1 MDRDLASVQEARDL
15 VRRADEAQR
24 AFARATQA
32 DTDRVVEAM
41 GRAASAEAE
50 RLARL
55 AVDETGIGRYEDKI
69 LKNRFAADD
78 VLRYI
83 LPLRTV
89 GIIRD
94 LPELKVKELAVPMG
108 VVAALVPVTN
118 PTSTAIYKALISVK
132 GRNAIVMSP
141 HPRAVRCITEAARIL
156 AEAAERAGAPRDLVL
171 AMAAPTLE
179 GTQELM
185 RHRKTAVILA
195 TGGSDMVRAAYSSG
209 KPAFGVG
216 PGNVPAIVER
226 TADVAK
232 AAADIVAGKSFDNGV
247 LCSAENSV
255 ICDAPVDAEARREL
269 QRQGAVFVGGDAREA
284 LQQAMQDSRTG
295 GISHAIV
302 GLPAAE
308 IAARAGLDVAAD
320 TRALVVECQAVGREE
335 FFSREKLSPVLAY
348 YVEDGWEKC
357 CERSIELLQ
366 YGGVGHSL
374 VIHSRDE
381 QVIMRFFEEKPAFRI
396 LVNTMAAMGA
406 TGYTT
411 GLAPALT
418 LGPGTLGGSSTSD
431 NISALHLVNIKRLA
445 YEIRPYTAGERKA
458 GKLRDGE
465 LRAVARAAED
475 QKAEEATP
483 AAAPA
488 AVKAP
493 LSAEDVRAI
502 VEEFLGARQLT
513 RRGT

>member
-24 AFARATQA
+24 AFARATQET
-32 DTDRVVEAM
+32 TDRVVEAM

-55 AVDETGIGRYEDKI
+55 AVDETGMGRFEDKI

-83 LPLRTV
+83 LPLKTV
-89 GIIRD
+89 GVIRD
-94 LPELKVKELAVPMG
+94 LPEIGVKELAVPMG
-108 VVAALVPVTN
+108 VVAALIPTTN

-132 GRNAIVMSP
+132 ARNAVVMSP
-141 HPRAVRCITEAARIL
+141 HPRAVQCIGEAVRVMA
-156 AEAAERAGAPRDLVL
+156 AAAERAGAPKDLVL
-171 AMAAPTLE
+171 AMTDPTLE

-185 RHRKTAVILA
+185 HHKRTAVILA

-232 AAADIVAGKSFDNGV
+232 AAKDIVNGKAFDNGV

-255 ICDAPVDAEARREL
+255 VCDAPVDAEARREL
-269 QRQGAVFVGGDAREA
+269 ARQGAHFVTGEDRAR
-284 LQQAMQDSRTG
+284 LQRAMQDQRSG

-302 GLPAAE
+302 GQAATV
-308 IAARAGLDVAAD
+308 IAERAGIRVPPG
-320 TRALVVECQAVGREE
+320 TRALVAECRDVGREE

-348 YVEDGWEKC
+348 YVENGWERC

-374 VIHSRDE
+374 AIHCRDE

-411 GLAPALT
+411 GLAPAMT
-418 LGPGTLGGSSTSD
+418 LGPGTIGGSSTSD

-445 YEIRPYTAGERKA
+445 REIRPYEGGQSAGQ
-458 GKLRDGE
+458 LRDAE
-465 LRAVARAAED
+465 LRAGGQGTVMG
-475 QKAEEATP
+475 KAEPAL
-483 AAAPA
+483 AAASPRPA
-488 AVKAP
+488 KP
-493 LSAEDVRAI
+493 LTADDVRHI
-502 VEEFLGARQLT
+502 VEQFLADHGSH
-513 RRGT
+513 RGHG

>member
-1 MDRDLASVQEARDL
+1 
-15 VRRADEAQR
+15 
-24 AFARATQA
+24 
-32 DTDRVVEAM
+32 M
-41 GRAASAEAE
+41 GRAASAAAE
-50 RLARL
+50 RLAKL
-55 AVDETGIGRYEDKI
+55 AADETGMGCYEDKV
-69 LKNRFAADD
+69 LKNRFASDD

-83 LPLRTV
+83 LPLKTV
-89 GIIRD
+89 GVIRD
-94 LPELKVKELAVPMG
+94 IPEIKVKELAVPMG
-108 VVAALVPVTN
+108 VVAALIPTTN

-141 HPRAVRCITEAARIL
+141 HPRAVKCVVEAARIL
-156 AEAAERAGAPRDLVL
+156 AEAAEGAGAPKDLVVS
-171 AMAAPTLE
+171 MTAPTLE

-185 RHRKTAVILA
+185 RHKLTAVILA

-209 KPAFGVG
+209 KPAYGVG

-232 AAADIVAGKSFDNGV
+232 AAADIVAGKSFDNGL

-255 ICDAPVDAEARREL
+255 IADAPVDAEVRREL
-269 QRQGAVFVGGDAREA
+269 ERQGAVFVKGDARAE
-284 LQQAMQDSRTG
+284 LQRAMQDSRTG

-308 IAARAGLDVAAD
+308 IAARAGLDVPPG
-320 TRALVVECQAVGREE
+320 TRVLVVECQAVGRDE

-381 QVIMRFFEEKPAFRI
+381 HVIMRFFEEKPAFRI

-411 GLAPALT
+411 GLAPAMT

-431 NISALHLVNIKRLA
+431 NISALHLINIKRLA
-445 YEIRPYTAGERKA
+445 YEIRPYKSDRGQGTGKLPDAKLPVVTSSRPQEKA
-458 GKLRDGE
+458 GKTAGS
-465 LRAVARAAED
+465 AS
-475 QKAEEATP
+475 
-483 AAAPA
+483 
-488 AVKAP
+488 
-493 LSAEDVRAI
+493 LSAEEVRVI
-502 VEEFLGARQLT
+502 VEEFLSERDVS